1 MRTCSAA
8 LIAEMQK
15 VANTPCV
22 SVAFTP
28 YGGGST
34 ITFGSNDS
42 PSRVYRAVERE
53 APWGSVLV
61 VELKNHDNYFKSL
74 DWSNYKVVVKF
85 GYVIGGTPTY
95 PTEDFPAYYVWRQ
108 TNVSLMGEPGLLTR
122 FVCADILTRA
132 ADSKIISGAGV
143 VLTGYINPTLTD
155 EFNAYQE
162 EVTGATSGAK
172 GKIGLIDSN
181 YVQLYS
187 VTGTFQTNETVSS
200 AHFSMQ
206 VSAVTNMGAGGG
218 NSGFYD
224 TSITSIVQSLLQSV
238 VAGTTIST
246 SAPGSDDDDSNC
258 ASQPKLSTALGDG
271 VLVTVQALVYMTKC
285 GLLWRGTAGYLKYI
299 DNSAASVRTYGS
311 DYGFLEYDFDRAV
324 EVPNRI
330 FVVNAVPC
338 VDYDPQVATASVTP
352 TITDII
358 VDPTASDAA
367 TALKRANAALA
378 RAAADCYIGTLKVPC
393 FDPGVE
399 LYDKVSTY
407 DARAD
412 AQETS
417 GMIGEIQR
425 TWTEGDGSMELVLGG
440 VRTAANLPSGVD
452 FDGPVTTGTVPPPSM
467 SGPSGS
473 LDIITQTT
481 LREGMQ
487 PYVVNITWDST
498 AVDNVGYS
506 FGSPSV
512 QFADGQTL
520 TLSTC
525 AGGTATDY
533 TISGSSEWYFYFDLD
548 HSPSTEMQVT
558 QTFTDTVGRRKGLL
572 AVALKGDAN
581 SSKAMILPLNGKS
594 PVLSAVMLYAD
605 IIRSTHIAARQ
616 ITFDKMYGVP
626 TTLMDGYYSSF
637 EAWTT
642 NPGVPDGW
650 FLETGNATNWVCAT
664 SNPKHGTNYA
674 CVAGN
679 SVTQSILWY
688 DPIYVD
694 ENDIITITTWIAY
707 DNGADG
713 HAAFGYKPYSK
724 AGADLGNQVITI
736 DHGDITSGTWYQK
749 TLTAKCPAGT
759 YYIRPILYIQ
769 SDNTTGYWY
778 FDDVRCDRSAVII
791 VHGSVGAQRVQIDG
805 DGVYGYNSSNVAQ
818 FYLRSSDGKAMCGGG
833 AVVLDSSG
841 ITIEGQYLIFKHT
854 DHNIKG
860 YMLANSNGVS
870 ITTGLTATDYI
881 ALNSGYIYVN
891 ADLKFSTSGRFYMR
905 RYSQSTEPSL
915 DTGEMALWR
924 DSDDGKTYL
933 VYNDVD
939 SGQNLVEL
947 V

>member
-61 VELKNHDNYFKSL
+61 VELKNHDNYFKTL

-85 GYVIGGTPTY
+85 GYVIGDTPTY

-143 VLTGYINPTLTD
+143 VLTGYINPTATD

-162 EVTGATSGAK
+162 TVTGATSGAT

-187 VTGTFQTNETVSS
+187 VTGTFQTGETVSS

-206 VSAVTNMGAGGG
+206 VSAVTDMGEGGG
-218 NSGFYD
+218 NSGY
-224 TSITSIVQSLLQSV
+224 TGVSITSAVQSLLKSV
-238 VAGTTIST
+238 VAATTVST

-378 RAAADCYIGTLKVPC
+378 RASADCYVGTMKVPC

-425 TWTEGDGSMELVLGG
+425 TWMEGDGSMELVLGG
-440 VRTAANLPSGVD
+440 VRTAANMPSGVD
-452 FDGPVTTGTVPPPSM
+452 FPGPIDTRVTEYKPP

-498 AVDNVGYS
+498 AVDNVGYA

-512 QFADGQTL
+512 QFADGKTL
-520 TLSTC
+520 TLSSC
-525 AGGTATDY
+525 SGGTATDY
-533 TISGSSEWYFYFDLD
+533 TLGNSNEYYLYFDLD

-637 EAWTT
+637 EVWTT
-642 NPGVPDGW
+642 SPGVPDGW
-650 FLETGNATNWVCAT
+650 FFESGTATQWFACT
-664 SNPKHGTNYA
+664 SNPKHGTIYA
-674 CVAGN
+674 GVGGN
-679 SVTQSILWY
+679 SAIQSILWY

-694 ENDIITITTWIAY
+694 ENDIITITTWVAY

-713 HAAFGYKPYSK
+713 TVGFGYKPYSK
-724 AGADLGNQVITI
+724 AGADLGNQVATIGHSAIT
-736 DHGDITSGTWYQK
+736 TGTWYQR

-759 YYIRPILYIQ
+759 AYIRPILYILAN
-769 SDNTTGYWY
+769 NTTGYWY

-791 VHGSVGAQRVQIDG
+791 MHGTVGAQRVQIDG

-818 FYLRSSDGKAMCGGG
+818 FYLRASDGKAMCGAGS
-833 AVVLDSSG
+833 VVLDASG
-841 ITIEGQYLIFKHT
+841 VTIKGQYLIFKHT
-854 DHNIKG
+854 DDTIMG
-860 YMLANSNGVS
+860 YMLGNSTGISINAGASNTILMTALDVS
-870 ITTGLTATDYI
+870 I
-881 ALNSGYIYVN
+881 N
-891 ADLKFSTSGRFYMR
+891 ADLKFATSGRMFMK
-905 RYSQSTEPSL
+905 RYNQATEPSL
-915 DTGEMALWR
+915 ADGEMAMWR
-924 DSDDGKTYL
+924 DTDNGKTYL
-933 VYNDVD
+933 VYNDAD

-947 V
+947 L